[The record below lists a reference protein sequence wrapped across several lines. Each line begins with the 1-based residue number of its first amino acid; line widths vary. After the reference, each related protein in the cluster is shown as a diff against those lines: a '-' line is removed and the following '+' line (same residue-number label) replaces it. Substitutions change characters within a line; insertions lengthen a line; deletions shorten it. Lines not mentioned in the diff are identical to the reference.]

1 MIKVRVQRVGTQIAM
16 MGGVAAA
23 TMTGAGCAETDTETD
38 VPVDANDL
46 QMDKPLFVGGDVTFD
61 ISGWPGPGQ
70 SIDFV
75 ISQSTTDEFLR
86 VGQKLSFDIPALTLW
101 DWVHPGTP
109 TPTVAELQNLE
120 ATITMT
126 AADKGKPFST
136 FDVKTISWKGMDAF
150 TLRAVTSV
158 ATMPPKAD
166 ELRFSMTIVDK
177 ADGSKLDLDQAQ
189 FVNQPVFGGELPSK
203 TMLFD
208 TAFALRERVIEGD
221 DPVAGSSLLF
231 AYSDWRADTLVD
243 ASSID
248 RQIGTQL
255 SSGRFGQVT
264 VPVYGTIE
272 HDVGFAV
279 YFDDGQDWRPEMLLA
294 PNKNSRVLGP
304 GRTAYETNLAV
315 PEKASR
321 MALYVHVRTHLVAN
335 YPAGPGVTKWY
346 ADGERIL
353 KVEKYDNPGG
363 QPFVNYQ
370 YSVDNR

>member
-1 MIKVRVQRVGTQIAM
+1 MIKVRVQRVGTQIAV
-16 MGGVAAA
+16 MGSVAAA
-23 TMTGAGCAETDTETD
+23 AMTATGCAETEVE
-38 VPVDANDL
+38 VPVDTNDL
-46 QMDKPLFVGGDVTFD
+46 QVDKPLFVGGDVTFD
-61 ISGWPGPGQ
+61 ISGWPGAGQ

-101 DWVHPGTP
+101 DWLHPGTP

-126 AADKGKPFST
+126 AVDKGKPFST
-136 FDVKTISWKGMDAF
+136 FDVKTISWKGADPF
-150 TLRAVTSV
+150 SLRAVTSV

-166 ELRFSMTIVDK
+166 ELRFSMNIVDK

-189 FVNQPVFGGELPSK
+189 FVSQPVFGGELPTK
-203 TMLFD
+203 TVLFD
-208 TAFALRERVIEGD
+208 TAFALRERIIEGD
-221 DPVAGSSLLF
+221 EPVAGSSVLF
-231 AYSDWRADTLVD
+231 AYTDWRADTLVD
-243 ASSID
+243 ASTID

-264 VPVYGTIE
+264 IPVYGTIE

-279 YFDDGQDWRPEMLLA
+279 YFDDGQDWRPEVLLS
-294 PNKNSRVLGP
+294 PNKNSRVVGP
-304 GRTAYETNLAV
+304 GRTSYETNVAV

-321 MALYVHVRTHLVAN
+321 MALYVRVRTHLVAN
-335 YPAGPGVTKWY
+335 YPPGPNITKWY
-346 ADGERIL
+346 VDGERIL

-370 YSVDNR
+370 YGVDNR